1 MTSAVPAGVERDFV
15 SAVSP
20 LAPRAGAGGHP
31 CQGLYHH
38 PTGTRPRVAVVA
50 AHYDVDFAE
59 HYLAPY
65 LAARGYGF
73 LGWNTRFRGNGMHFL
88 LDHAV
93 AEIGVGVRWLREEAG
108 VEQVVLLGNSGGG
121 SLMAA
126 YQAQAVAG
134 TVTASSLAAADAI
147 ADLPPGDLFVS
158 LAAHTGRP
166 EVLTAWMDA
175 SVIDETDPAACD
187 PSLDPYDPAHGPPF
201 DEEFVAR
208 YRQAQR
214 ARNHRVT
221 AWVKAELGRLTSTRA
236 DDRLFTLYRTWADLR
251 MIDPSIEP
259 SERRPTWCYRG
270 DPQAANYGV
279 HGIAMV
285 STLRSWLSMWSLETS
300 ECQAARHLPH
310 VTVPSLVIQAR
321 GDTGVF
327 PGDARAMLEGLGA
340 DDRRVVS
347 LTGDHYFLSPSGAR
361 DEVADVIAEWLGARR

>member
-1 MTSAVPAGVERDFV
+1 MIEREFV
-15 SAVSP
+15 AAVSP
-20 LAPRAGAGGHP
+20 FAPRAGAGGHP
-31 CQGLYHH
+31 CQGLYHRAA
-38 PTGTRPRVAVVA
+38 GTRPRVAVLA
-50 AHYDVDFAE
+50 THYDVDFAE

-73 LGWNTRFRGNGMHFL
+73 LGWNTRFRGNGAHFL
-88 LDHAV
+88 LDHAL
-93 AEIGVGVRWLREEAG
+93 AEIGVGVRWLREQAG
-108 VEQVVLLGNSGGG
+108 VERVVLLGNSGGG

-134 TVTASSLAAADAI
+134 TVTASSPEAAEAI
-147 ADLPPGDLFVS
+147 GALPPGDLFVS

-201 DEEFVAR
+201 DEEFQAR

-214 ARNHRVT
+214 ARNTRIT
-221 AWVKAELGRLTSTRA
+221 AWVKAELGRLKATRA
-236 DDRLFTLYRTWADLR
+236 DDRLFTVHRTWADLR
-251 MIDPSIEP
+251 MIDPMIEP

-279 HGIAMV
+279 LGIGMV

-300 ECQAARHLPH
+300 ECRAALHLPH

-327 PGDARAMLEGLGA
+327 PGDAREMLDGLGA
-340 DDRRVVS
+340 DDRRVI
-347 LTGDHYFLSPSGAR
+347 LLGGDHYFQRPEGAR
-361 DEVADVIAEWLGARR
+361 DEVADVIAEWLGARA